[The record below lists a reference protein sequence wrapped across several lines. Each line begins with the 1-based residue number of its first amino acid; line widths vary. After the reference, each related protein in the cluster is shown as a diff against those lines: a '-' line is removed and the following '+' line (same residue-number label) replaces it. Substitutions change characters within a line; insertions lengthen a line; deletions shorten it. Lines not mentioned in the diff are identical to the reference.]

1 MKGARP
7 WKWKIQLI
15 ERVLIDVDD
24 DDRERLRDR
33 AADFKPE
40 VEAFILQDFHDAE
53 AALVRSENAGRQ
65 ASSDNEL
72 AKPLVRRRTGNRG
85 FNPAENAKHA
95 HRAFAARVK
104 TRSEEHTSE
113 LQSPYV
119 ISYAVF

>member
-72 AKPLVRRRTGNRG
+72 AKALVRRRTD
-85 FNPAENAKHA
+85 H
-95 HRAFAARVK
+95 RVK
-104 TRSEEHTSE
+104 LTQKVR
-113 LQSPYV
+113 LLNR
-119 ISYAVF
+119 A